1 MAKKPT
7 PKGEATQP
15 FAVLSLMRFNGSLY
29 GPDDMVEMAPAEA
42 EPLVAAGVL
51 AASPADP
58 AKPAEPPAQ

>member
-7 PKGEATQP
+7 PKGEETQS
-15 FAVLSLMRFNGSLY
+15 FAVLSMLRFSGALY

-58 AKPAEPPAQ
+58 AKPAKPPAQ